1 MNGSPVAGL
10 VRGWVSL
17 YTRGLPADA
26 RAARRDEI
34 DDDLW
39 CEHAEA
45 AAAGR
50 SARALDADLALRLMF
65 GIPSDISW
73 RMTFRAERA
82 PTSPPRST
90 SVDPRVIGAFA
101 IIGGLAWEMLMILA
115 IPVGGDALFA
125 EGGALVVVGFYA
137 GVVAFPATAFF
148 LAWLFQDEVRLVGT
162 FGALLVMQGVI
173 ILGFSS
179 FFLPLAAGSAMLT
192 RRLAGIG
199 AVPPFVPVVQAATA
213 ILFTIGLSL
222 GLWFDLWSGPGIQ
235 SRALAAVLFA
245 PYLLSWVAIG
255 VSLIRGVP
263 LPQARSG

>member
-10 VRGWVSL
+10 VRGWVDL

-50 SARALDADLALRLMF
+50 PARSLDADLALRLML

-82 PTSPPRST
+82 TVSPPRSP
-90 SVDPRVIGAFA
+90 SADPRMIGALA
-101 IIGGLAWEMLMILA
+101 IVGGLAWEILMILS
-115 IPVGGDALFA
+115 IPVGFDALST
-125 EGGALVVVGFYA
+125 EGGTLVMVGLLA
-137 GVVAFPATAFF
+137 GVTAFPATGFF

-162 FGALLVMQGVI
+162 IGALLVL
-173 ILGFSS
+173 LGATVLIFSA
-179 FFLPLAAGSAMLT
+179 FVVPLAVGSAMLT
-192 RRLAGIG
+192 WRLARIG
-199 AVPPFVPVVQAATA
+199 AVPRLVPVVQAATA
-213 ILFTIGLSL
+213 ILFTVGLGV
-222 GLWFDLWSGPGIQ
+222 GLASDPGMQ
-235 SRALAAVLFA
+235 SRAVFAVLFT
-245 PYLLSWVAIG
+245 PYLLTWCAIG

-263 LPQARSG
+263 QAQARSG